1 MAYNQA
7 SRTRYEATRSR
18 NIRHN
23 LVCYEGRFNSCD
35 VPAAERQ
42 ENPWQVLFYG
52 QVANLKPEI
61 QFALA
66 RDGYFVT
73 DCEVSDFQP
82 EPTDGK
88 GDDQ

>member
-1 MAYNQA
+1 MAYDQV
-7 SRTRYEATRSR
+7 SRTRYEANRR

-23 LVCYEGRFNSCD
+23 LVCYEGRFYSSD
-35 VPAAERQ
+35 VPVAERQ

-61 QFALA
+61 QFALS

-73 DCEVSDFQP
+73 ECDVSEFQP
-82 EPTDGK
+82 EPADGN
-88 GDDQ
+88 DQ